1 MGFDGAPTCSSVT
14 TTTDYKVQL
23 SVATGTLTT
32 TATTSS
38 FSVTVKQGPFVKSA
52 AVADATCAFYDSG
65 YTTVAST
72 ATATSFT
79 PATIAHVLALTVK
92 TTSADAAKQCT
103 SDATKT

>member
-1 MGFDGAPTCSSVT
+1 VGFDGTPTCSSVT
-14 TTTDYKVQL
+14 SGSDYKVQL
-23 SVATGTLTT
+23 APASGTLTT

-52 AVADATCAFYDSG
+52 AVADATCAFYDAG
-65 YTTVAST
+65 YTTAAST

-92 TTSADAAKQCT
+92 TTSTDVAKQCT
-103 SDATKT
+103 ADATKT